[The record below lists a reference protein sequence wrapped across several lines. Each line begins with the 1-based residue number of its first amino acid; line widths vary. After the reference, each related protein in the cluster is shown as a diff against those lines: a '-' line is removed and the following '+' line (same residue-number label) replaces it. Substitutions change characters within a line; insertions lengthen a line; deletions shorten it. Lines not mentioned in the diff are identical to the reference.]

1 MKFSKWRIRKWLP
14 IFRKKLSLSSR
25 DMIIGEVLRQ
35 KGVITDDQL
44 AHALDVQKSRFTEQG
59 KVEPIGTIIVSL
71 GYADEAAVVEA
82 INAHYHISVNA
93 LSDNIREHVKALRGS
108 FVERLPAPRMPIWLQ
123 LSITTMVL
131 ILITATFLNVFI
143 LNRQKEQLYDKT
155 LKIGL
160 VSLNY
165 FDSNARI
172 PLLEDDLLQ
181 LNTLVRD
188 ATKVEG
194 ILYAVIT
201 DTDNLIKAHTDLT
214 RIGTP
219 LREFENVENVT
230 KKGRNLYFNHTLPS
244 GEYALNISRSIMF
257 KDKTLGRV
265 HVGVSINFIKHL
277 IFKERVT
284 ISLITLGVVLVG
296 LILAVALGIYYSSPI
311 QKLVLATTEI
321 SRGNYRHR
329 VVLNRKDELGN
340 LARAFNKMSEE
351 LWRNSLMQESFG
363 KYVGNDVLE
372 MIMAD
377 PQKQW
382 LKGRRNET
390 TILFAD
396 IRGFTFFSEENEPE
410 QVIDMLNGYFEI
422 AAGVILEQGGYVDK
436 FMGDAVLG
444 VFGIPVFHSN
454 HVERAV
460 QAALSMQERLR
471 QAAKHG
477 NTLFTSVGIG
487 IDTGVIVSG
496 NIGSQDKMEY
506 TVIGSSV
513 NAASRLSG
521 MAGPGETII
530 SKNVYAQVQH
540 LVIAEKLP
548 ARKIKGWT
556 EPVETYKVLN
566 MRPER
571 G

>member
-1 MKFSKWRIRKWLP
+1 
-14 IFRKKLSLSSR
+14 
-25 DMIIGEVLRQ
+25 MIIGEVLRRH
-35 KGVITDDQL
+35 GIINEDQL
-44 AHALDVQKSRFTEQG
+44 NHALDIQKNRFIEEG
-59 KVEPIGTIIVSL
+59 KVVPIGTLIVSL
-71 GYADEAAVVEA
+71 GYADEEA
-82 INAHYHISVNA
+82 IIDAINSHYRISVTT
-93 LSDNIREHVKALRGS
+93 LSDNIREHVKTLRGS

-131 ILITATFLNVFI
+131 IILTATFLNFFI

-181 LNTLVRD
+181 LNTLMRD

-201 DTDNLIKAHTDLT
+201 DNDNMIKAHTDLS

-230 KKGRNLYFNHTLPS
+230 KKGRNLYFNHTLPT
-244 GEYALNISRSIMF
+244 GEYVLNISRPIMF
-257 KDKTLGRV
+257 KGKTLGRV
-265 HVGVSINFIKHL
+265 HVGVSINFIRHL
-277 IFKERVT
+277 IFKEQVA
-284 ISLITLGVVLVG
+284 IFLITLGVVLVG
-296 LILAVALGIYYSSPI
+296 LLLAVGLGVYYSSPI
-311 QKLVLATTEI
+311 QKLVMATREI

-382 LKGRRNET
+382 LKGRRNEA

-410 QVIDMLNGYFEI
+410 QVIEMLNEYFEI
-422 AAGVILEQGGYVDK
+422 SAGAILEQGGYVDK

-460 QAALSMQERLR
+460 QAALMIQENLCK
-471 QAAKHG
+471 AAKHG
-477 NTLFTSVGIG
+477 NALFTAVGIG

-521 MAGPGETII
+521 MAGSGETII
-530 SKNVYAQVQH
+530 SKNVYEQVH
-540 LVIAEKLP
+540 HMVNAEKLP
-548 ARKIKGWT
+548 ARTIKGWT
-556 EPVETYKVLN
+556 EPVETYKVVGIKPHLS
-566 MRPER
+566 
-571 G
+571 

>member
-1 MKFSKWRIRKWLP
+1 
-14 IFRKKLSLSSR
+14 
-25 DMIIGEVLRQ
+25 MIIGEVLRQ
-35 KGVITDDQL
+35 RGVITDQQL
-44 AHALDVQKSRFTEQG
+44 EHALDVQKSKFTEQG
-59 KVEPIGTIIVSL
+59 RVMPIGTIIVSL
-71 GYADEAAVVEA
+71 GYAEEAAVVAA
-82 INAHYHISVNA
+82 INDHYKISVTT
-93 LSDNIREHVKALRGS
+93 LSDNIREHVKSLRGS

-131 ILITATFLNVFI
+131 IVLTAVFLNFFI
-143 LNRQKEQLYDKT
+143 LNRQQEQLYDKT

-201 DTDNLIKAHTDLT
+201 NTNNMIKAHTDLT

-230 KKGRNLYFNHTLPS
+230 KKGRTLYFNHTLPS
-244 GEYALNISRSIMF
+244 GEYVLNISRPIMF

-277 IFKERVT
+277 ILKERII
-284 ISLITLGVVLVG
+284 ISLITLSVVLAG
-296 LILAVALGIYYSSPI
+296 LLLAVILGIYYSNPI

-329 VVLNRKDELGN
+329 VVLNRRDELGN

-382 LKGRRNET
+382 LKGRRNDA

-396 IRGFTFFSEENEPE
+396 IRGFTFFSEQNEPE
-410 QVIDMLNGYFEI
+410 QVIDLLNEYFEI
-422 AAGVILEQGGYVDK
+422 AAGVILDHGGYVDK

-454 HVERAV
+454 HVERAL
-460 QAALSMQERLR
+460 QAALTIQEHLR
-471 QAAKHG
+471 KVAKRG
-477 NTLFTSVGIG
+477 NTLLTAVGIG

-521 MAGPGETII
+521 IAGPGETII
-530 SKNVYAQVQH
+530 STHVYERLRHQ
-540 LVIAEKLP
+540 ISAEKLP
-548 ARKIKGWT
+548 ARHIKGWT
-556 EPVETYKVLN
+556 EPVETYKVLGLN
-566 MRPER
+566 RNA
-571 G
+571 